1 MLAIYSIIHFIANGI
16 SAYSMSA
23 KYGKDSAYAY
33 LFYGI
38 CAYVVPM
45 LLGIVCDVVTSK
57 LKIDAGPVRRRFYW
71 GITMLGTVFVLV
83 GMYFGLYAL
92 GVGNALVTMGSLL
105 GCMHDDTGKRSGAKG
120 IGIILAAG
128 IPGLWVGNVAADF
141 TSAYRYIQNVWIAS
155 AIIMALVGFM
165 YIIYKERSLQ
175 FVAVKQDSDAYN
187 GVAETDEVIQ
197 DKFSPSYLVVAFGC
211 ILISAL
217 GAFVATKVIY
227 DWRTNIVASVLVLL
241 AVVVGRAGGS
251 IVASVIKSKK
261 VSILLMLVLGV
272 LGVVAFVFGSY
283 VLVGGDAFA
292 LNSNGGAD
300 GIASTSS
307 VRIIFGV
314 VAHLLMNVLLSMIA
328 FYLVDKYKKLRGVSL
343 GLMYVGIF
351 VGIFASHMI
360 IS

>member
-38 CAYVVPM
+38 CAYVVPL

-71 GITMLGTVFVLV
+71 GVTMLGMVFALV

-120 IGIILAAG
+120 VGIILAAG

-197 DKFSPSYLVVAFGC
+197 DKFSPSYFVVAFGC

-261 VSILLMLVLGV
+261 VSILLILVLGV
-272 LGVVAFVFGSY
+272 LGGVAFVFGSY
-283 VLVGGDAFA
+283 MLGSA
-292 LNSNGGAD
+292 GGAN

-328 FYLVDKYKKLRGVSL
+328 FYLVDRYKKLRGVSL